1 MVTTITLPDNYGN
14 VLALAVGVIPL
25 LNFVHIFVVGK
36 NRQKSGIRYPHAYA
50 TPEEC
55 KQNPA
60 AHRFNCAQRAHSNF
74 LEHMPLTTLSALVA
88 GLKYPSATIALTG
101 TWIVMRALYMY
112 GYVYSD
118 KPYGKGRYIGA
129 LHTFAQ
135 LGLWGLSAF
144 GVAFSMVK
152 GDNFWGSRVGEVRQS
167 PAPEPII
174 ALEKYFTRN
183 QGAIYGKPD
192 ENDAEAWKLMIA
204 LFRMCQDG
212 LKYISKEDGLTP
224 DERLQLSGFHHW
236 ESYFK
241 KAAVAVAMNEVDNI
255 LKVSWSPQCR
265 HLFRYEFN
273 LHAVP
278 ATMSKAHTIPQKCE
292 GLGRRFRK
300 SIVTTKQI
308 TQRNPP

>member
-1 MVTTITLPDNYGN
+1 MDLDSTKRDIYPFAITNYIQQ
-14 VLALAVGVIPL
+14 V
-25 LNFVHIFVVGK
+25 
-36 NRQKSGIRYPHAYA
+36 
-50 TPEEC
+50 
-55 KQNPA
+55 
-60 AHRFNCAQRAHSNF
+60 
-74 LEHMPLTTLSALVA
+74 
-88 GLKYPSATIALTG
+88 
-101 TWIVMRALYMY
+101 
-112 GYVYSD
+112 
-118 KPYGKGRYIGA
+118 
-129 LHTFAQ
+129 
-135 LGLWGLSAF
+135 
-144 GVAFSMVK
+144 
-152 GDNFWGSRVGEVRQS
+152 
-167 PAPEPII
+167 
-174 ALEKYFTRN
+174 YFTRN

-241 KAAVAVAMNEVDNI
+241 KVAVAMNEVDNI